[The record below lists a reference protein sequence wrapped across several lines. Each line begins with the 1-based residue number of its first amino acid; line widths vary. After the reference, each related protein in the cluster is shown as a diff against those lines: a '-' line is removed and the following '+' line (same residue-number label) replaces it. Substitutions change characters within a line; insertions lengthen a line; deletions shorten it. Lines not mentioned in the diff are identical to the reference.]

1 MKLILNNDKANIIE
15 VNQVTY
21 SYLRENK
28 IYQTIS
34 LSLSDET
41 SIPLLLSFVENG
53 NQITDLYLENDG
65 KPIYNHLKDKFI
77 INQINDNIIDGYRT
91 ISVEFE
97 KL

>member
-1 MKLILNNDKANIIE
+1 MKLILNNDKENVIE

-34 LSLSDET
+34 LSLAEEK

-53 NQITDLYLENDG
+53 NQITDLYLEDNG
-65 KPIYNHLKDKFI
+65 KPIYNHLKESFI
-77 INQINDNIIDGYRT
+77 INQLNDNIVDGFRT
-91 ISVEFE
+91 ISVELE
-97 KL
+97 KI

>member
-41 SIPLLLSFVENG
+41 SIPL
-53 NQITDLYLENDG
+53 
-65 KPIYNHLKDKFI
+65 
-77 INQINDNIIDGYRT
+77 
-91 ISVEFE
+91 
-97 KL
+97 